1 MTNSSNAS
9 SRRSTPSQSP
19 LPTPRSIYTDIS
31 RSLRRGEEAQTKHAA
46 YTAACNQLV
55 ARRRLE
61 NTFAISSSQFAAQRK
76 IALSSC
82 GADWEESWEQVCDRS
97 VLFTRECHASVSLTS
112 SVTNS
117 LSKTGDYEAAARF
130 AFYAG
135 QLEKSMQY
143 LRFCKGRQACL
154 AWPSSRSNS

>member
-82 GADWEESWEQVCDRS
+82 GADWEEGWGQVCDRY
-97 VLFTRECHASVSLTS
+97 VLFTRDCHAFVFLTS
-112 SVTNS
+112 S
-117 LSKTGDYEAAARF
+117 
-130 AFYAG
+130 AG
-135 QLEKSMQY
+135 EKPFQDGRLRSRGT
-143 LRFCKGRQACL
+143 LRFLR
-154 AWPSSRSNS
+154 RSAGKVDAVFAVLQR